1 MRHRPSSRGY
11 AGFTLVEVL
20 VGMTIGVLV
29 SLGVFAFIDTSSMLT
44 ARNLSV
50 NLTSDSI
57 RGSLDRVEQLIQ
69 SANTM
74 PVLINTSG
82 TSSAGPAAGVRF
94 DRYIGGTYV
103 VNPPATTLASGLS
116 SLSLVF
122 STSSVSSAVNPTQ
135 GDILRI
141 DGSVATLRP
150 KVGAPPFTTSIPA
163 LGQRSVTVSLTS
175 SLGTA
180 VSSSSGIR
188 AKLIRDVAVI
198 VMPSGSGRQLRYYS
212 DFGATTDLNDV
223 TKYVVLT
230 DQVGLQA
237 IDATPFSLQSIGG
250 KSFVKMSLRVRA
262 SNFDRR
268 LSGKQADQFNTFSQV
283 DIFTRPKIE

>member
-1 MRHRPSSRGY
+1 MRLRHSSEGR

-69 SANTM
+69 SADTM
-74 PVLINTSG
+74 PVLVNTSG
-82 TSSAGPAAGVRF
+82 TTSAGPAAGVRF
-94 DRYIGGTYV
+94 DRYVGGTYV
-103 VNPPATTLASGLS
+103 VNPPATTLASGVS

-141 DGSVATLRP
+141 DGTPATLRP
-150 KVGAPPFTTSIPA
+150 KIGAPPFTSSIPA
-163 LGQRSVTVSLTS
+163 LGRRSFTVPLTG

-188 AKLIRDVAVI
+188 AKLVRDVAVI
-198 VMPSGSGRQLRYYS
+198 VMPTASGKQLRYYA
-212 DFGATTDLNDV
+212 DFGATADLNDV
-223 TKYVVLT
+223 TKYVVIT
-230 DQVGLQA
+230 DQVGLQT
-237 IDATPFSLQSIGG
+237 IDATPFSLETIGG

-268 LSGKQADQFNTFSQV
+268 LSGKQADQFNTISQV
-283 DIFTRPKIE
+283 DTFMRPKIE